1 METPT
6 VELVCDT
13 CEEPHFLYRLLGTA
27 SALCAGCFTR
37 TYAPGSVV
45 DRGRRRVRAPG
56 PAAAGCLRT
65 LRVAPA
71 VAGVHRLVGRLPRQ
85 DG

>member
-6 VELVCDT
+6 LELVCDT
-13 CEEPHFLYRLLGTA
+13 CEEPHFLYRLLGTT
-27 SALCAGCFTR
+27 SALCAGCFLR
-37 TYAPGSVV
+37 TYAPEAVPP
-45 DRGRRRVRAPG
+45 DRRLRRVRAPG

-71 VAGVHRLVGRLPRQ
+71 VAGVHRLLGRASR
-85 DG
+85 